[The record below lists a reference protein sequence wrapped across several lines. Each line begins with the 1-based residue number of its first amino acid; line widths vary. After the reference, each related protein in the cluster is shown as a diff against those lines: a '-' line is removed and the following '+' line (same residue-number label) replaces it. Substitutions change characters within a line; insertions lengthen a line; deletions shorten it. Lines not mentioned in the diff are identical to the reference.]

1 MSASCRSPRATT
13 VAWPRRW
20 RVREFISSLSMV
32 IARFQGAYR
41 TGGASRVLA
50 ASTGHDTR
58 PMPAVRAWL
67 GLCIAAAGAAGDT
80 GVESRPPSAMVGLG
94 GSGRVAPSG
103 DSHLCPRD
111 RTDRRLHLVFA
122 RARTRTSEP
131 AVAAARERSRFS
143 DT

>member
-1 MSASCRSPRATT
+1 
-13 VAWPRRW
+13 
-20 RVREFISSLSMV
+20 MV

-103 DSHLCPRD
+103 GGYNDGPR
-111 RTDRRLHLVFA
+111 RHAALHLLSFSPCSRRHESRRTIPIPETA
-122 RARTRTSEP
+122 GRASACRWR
-131 AVAAARERSRFS
+131 VMGWFGQLQIREFRSGG
-143 DT
+143 